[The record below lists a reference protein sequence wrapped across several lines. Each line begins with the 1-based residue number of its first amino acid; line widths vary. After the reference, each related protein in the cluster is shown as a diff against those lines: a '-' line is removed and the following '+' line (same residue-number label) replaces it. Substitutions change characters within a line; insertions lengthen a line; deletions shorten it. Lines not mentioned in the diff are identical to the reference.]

1 MGRKVEEIM
10 LYFIIKY
17 AKTIGLKEIHAKYL
31 QTPKNKPVLNFFLR
45 SGLNNIDK
53 KVNNYLKELFKEYQS
68 LREKTKMTVNDL
80 KPSKKYNTN
89 YINAADVLKR
99 KEIGD
104 KLKDNMDF
112 LSDEQT
118 KELRQ
123 DDDMDMASKAIHTRV
138 KRKLK
143 K

>member
-1 MGRKVEEIM
+1 MPTINQLIKKPRKS
-10 LYFIIKY
+10 K
-17 AKTIGLKEIHAKYL
+17 
-31 QTPKNKPVLNFFLR
+31 
-45 SGLNNIDK
+45 
-53 KVNNYLKELFKEYQS
+53 
-68 LREKTKMTVNDL
+68 
-80 KPSKKYNTN
+80 SKKSKSPALLVTAN
-89 YINAADVLKR
+89 VLKR